1 MLAEE
6 TMIKKSFISI
16 ILLTSIIFSLE
27 NKTVSGKV
35 IGPDNNPIYNVFI
48 FSDTDSFKTD
58 QMGNFT
64 ILYKSKDELVTL
76 QKIGYNTQL
85 VTISSLIKSNVI
97 LMDTKTISLNQ
108 TEIKELSG
116 NISKQE
122 SSNDVQIVNEFKE
135 SETHFDD
142 VIRKIPNLNYASGS
156 SRQRYFQIRGIGER
170 SQYAGEGGPMYY
182 VGTVIDDIDLSGIG
196 MGIFLDDV
204 NQIEV
209 YQGPQS
215 YAYGHNSMA
224 GLINIRTNNPYKN
237 NKNTFKITTGNDKL
251 FKAST
256 SINIPIIDDKLY
268 ANHFLYHSRQDGFLY
283 NDYLN
288 KYTNSKNELFS
299 KIKLSYTERDFFNSL
314 LTIIN
319 TKLDNGYDAWSPNNN
334 PDTTYSNNPGEDSQ
348 NLFALSL
355 NNQFK
360 KDDFKLNHISTYLHS
375 EMIHS
380 YDSDWGND
388 YFWSLPPYN
397 VNGWS
402 YDYTQLEKRTRLMTT
417 QELRSTSKYKMPK
430 FETVLT
436 YGLFL
441 KKLEEWDNAVG
452 WILGGEDA
460 GLKSEFDIQNAAI
473 YTEIKNNFDK
483 FSITLNGRYEQIGIN
498 YISTHFHEYFNY
510 YTYYTTY
517 DTTGVKIKIND
528 EFSGGKFS
536 LAYKLSDNSNIF
548 FSTSKGFK
556 AGGVNQNPRLSNDN
570 RTFKPEFNN
579 NIDLGYRYNTNNIEF
594 NLFAFNMNRKDLQVS
609 LSSQQDPLNPNSFYF
624 YTSNASSGR
633 NYGFNFDIA
642 ITKEKDFKTNLKIG
656 YLKTK
661 IDSYSYFTDENTEF
675 EFSEREAAHAPRYSI
690 SLGFIKYINE
700 LKLNFNIEAK
710 DKFYF
715 SDSHN
720 QMSEPYMIANTGLD
734 YNINKNTSI
743 SLWGKNIFNEKYA
756 TRGFYFGVE
765 PPNYENKL
773 YLSYGEPF
781 TVGISLKISY

>member
-1 MLAEE
+1 ML
-6 TMIKKSFISI
+6 KKTFIS
-16 ILLTSIIFSLE
+16 LIIFISLLFSYE
-27 NKTVSGKV
+27 NQTISGKV
-35 IGPDNNPIYNVFI
+35 LDLENNPIYNVFI
-48 FSDTDSFKTD
+48 YSDVDSFKTD
-58 QMGNFT
+58 QIGNFT
-64 ILYKSKDELVTL
+64 ILYKSVDELVTVK
-76 QKIGYNTQL
+76 KIGYKTQFIP
-85 VTISSLIKSNVI
+85 ISSLIKSNII
-97 LMDTKTISLNQ
+97 LMELNPISLNQ
-108 TEIKELSG
+108 TVINELSG
-116 NISKQE
+116 DISKQE
-122 SSNDVQIVNEFKE
+122 SANDVQIINNFME

-142 VIRKIPNLNYASGS
+142 VIRKIPNLNYAGGS

-196 MGIFLDDV
+196 MGIFLEDV
-204 NQIEV
+204 SQIEV
-209 YQGPQS
+209 FQGPQS

-224 GLINIRTNNPYKN
+224 GLINIKTNNPLKN
-237 NKNTFKITTGNDKL
+237 KKNSIKITGGNDEL
-251 FKAST
+251 FKASS
-256 SINIPIIDDKLY
+256 SINIPIIKDKIY
-268 ANHFLYHSRQDGFLY
+268 ANHFLYNSRQNGFLY
-283 NDYLN
+283 NQYLN
-288 KYTNSKNELFS
+288 KYTNKKNEFFS
-299 KIKLSYTERDFFNSL
+299 KFKFSYTDKDFFNSI

-334 PDTTYSNNPGEDSQ
+334 PDTTYSNRPGEDSQ
-348 NLFALSL
+348 NLFAFSL
-355 NNQFK
+355 NNK
-360 KDDFKLNHISTYLHS
+360 IIKDNFKLTHISTYLHS
-375 EMIHS
+375 KMIHS

-388 YFWSLPPYN
+388 DFWSLPPYN
-397 VNGWS
+397 VDGWS

-417 QELRSTSKYKMPK
+417 QELRSTSKYKMEK

-436 YGLFL
+436 NGIFL

-460 GLKSEFDIQNAAI
+460 GLKNEFDIQNSAI
-473 YTEIKNNFDK
+473 YTEIRNNFDK
-483 FSITLNGRYEQIGIN
+483 FSLTLNGRYEQVGIS
-498 YISTHFHEYFNY
+498 YISTHFHEYYNY

-528 EFSGGKFS
+528 ELKGGKLS
-536 LAYKLSDNSNIF
+536 LSYKISKNGNVFLSASR
-548 FSTSKGFK
+548 GFK

-579 NIDLGYRYNTNNIEF
+579 NIDIGYRFNTDNIAL
-594 NLFAFNMNRKDLQVS
+594 NLFAFGMNRKDLQVS

-624 YTSNASSGR
+624 YTSNASSGK
-633 NYGFNFDIA
+633 NYGFNFDI
-642 ITKEKDFKTNLKIG
+642 TVSRENDFESNLKIG
-656 YLKTK
+656 YLKTL
-661 IDSYSYFTDENTEF
+661 IDSYSYYTDENTEIQ
-675 EFSEREAAHAPRYSI
+675 FSEREAAHAPRYSI

-720 QMSEPYMIANTGLD
+720 QISEPYMIANTGID
-734 YNINKNTSI
+734 YYINKNTSI

-781 TVGISLKISY
+781 TIGASLKISY

>member
-1 MLAEE
+1 
-6 TMIKKSFISI
+6 
-16 ILLTSIIFSLE
+16 
-27 NKTVSGKV
+27 
-35 IGPDNNPIYNVFI
+35 
-48 FSDTDSFKTD
+48 
-58 QMGNFT
+58 
-64 ILYKSKDELVTL
+64 
-76 QKIGYNTQL
+76 
-85 VTISSLIKSNVI
+85 
-97 LMDTKTISLNQ
+97 
-108 TEIKELSG
+108 
-116 NISKQE
+116 
-122 SSNDVQIVNEFKE
+122 
-135 SETHFDD
+135 
-142 VIRKIPNLNYASGS
+142 
-156 SRQRYFQIRGIGER
+156 
-170 SQYAGEGGPMYY
+170 
-182 VGTVIDDIDLSGIG
+182 
-196 MGIFLDDV
+196 
-204 NQIEV
+204 
-209 YQGPQS
+209 
-215 YAYGHNSMA
+215 
-224 GLINIRTNNPYKN
+224 
-237 NKNTFKITTGNDKL
+237 
-251 FKAST
+251 
-256 SINIPIIDDKLY
+256 
-268 ANHFLYHSRQDGFLY
+268 
-283 NDYLN
+283 
-288 KYTNSKNELFS
+288 
-299 KIKLSYTERDFFNSL
+299 
-314 LTIIN
+314 
-319 TKLDNGYDAWSPNNN
+319 
-334 PDTTYSNNPGEDSQ
+334 
-348 NLFALSL
+348 
-355 NNQFK
+355 
-360 KDDFKLNHISTYLHS
+360 
-375 EMIHS
+375 
-380 YDSDWGND
+380 
-388 YFWSLPPYN
+388 
-397 VNGWS
+397 
-402 YDYTQLEKRTRLMTT
+402 MTT

-642 ITKEKDFKTNLKIG
+642 ISKEKDFKTNLKIG